1 MTLTEISI
9 KRPSLIIVIFTVLIG
24 AGLFCYNF
32 LGYELLPKFR
42 IPVLSITTIYPG
54 AAAGEVEDKVTK
66 EIEDAVASLENLS
79 AMRSISQEGASLVV
93 LELRQSADPDLALQE
108 AQRKINAMLGELPED
123 VEPPVVAKFD
133 FAELPILN
141 YGVTAAIPQQ
151 QLYQLLK
158 DRIKPRL
165 TRIEGVA
172 QVYLSGGLQREI
184 RVNLDPGRMRSFGV
198 GIDQVT
204 QAVRFGNMDFPAGK
218 IESAET
224 QYNLRVSGKYRSIN
238 ELENLTVGMTRLGA
252 PVKLK
257 DVADVVDGTKQIETI
272 NRTNGEY
279 SVGLAIMKQSDANAV
294 KVAEAVKKE
303 IQNLTSEYRRERLQF
318 TLAVDTTYFT
328 KQAADAVK
336 TDLAI
341 AVIMVAAVM
350 LLFLHSL
357 RNAFIVMLAIPAS
370 IVSTFIGM
378 YLLDFTLNLMTLLA
392 MSLVVG
398 ILVDDSIVVLENI
411 YRHLERGKNP
421 RQAALDG
428 RNEIGFTAL
437 SITLVDVVVF
447 FPLAMVGGIIGNIMR
462 EFSLV
467 VVISTLLSLF
477 VSFTITPMLASRI
490 GKLHDLNK
498 PGVLNAFN
506 RGFEKFFEAV
516 KDGYAALLGW
526 CLKGWR
532 KAATLTVIAV
542 LFFGS
547 FGLIAGGFIGMEFM
561 QAGDRGQFV
570 VSIETEPT
578 STIAFTNEVALQ
590 IEQMLKK
597 YPEVDKVFTNVG
609 SSTNMMFATASP
621 NMAEIHVQLVPFN
634 RRKIST
640 DEFAEKIKRE
650 AMQIPGAKIK
660 SKPVGVMGTTE
671 DTPIQI
677 VLSGTDYALVE
688 KAAQIVQKAAETTPG
703 AINVELSTQTAKPE
717 LKIEFDRDRMA
728 SYGLSVAQVGMTL
741 RNALAGDSK
750 AKFRESN
757 TEYDIRIVMDDF
769 DRSKIADVE
778 KLTFVTPMG
787 TQVELKQFATISQAV
802 GPVKLERKNRLSS
815 ITVYAGVLGRP
826 MGTVGE
832 DIKAAMKIYGAQAGF
847 ATANGLPEGVRVDYD
862 GMLKNQ
868 DEAAE
873 SMGIALVAAFIL
885 VYLVMVA
892 LYDSFVYP
900 FVVMFSIPVALV
912 GAFLA
917 LALTLNSLNVFSM
930 LGVVMLLGLVAK
942 NAILLVDF
950 ANQRKKEG
958 LPRREALIEAGRER
972 LRPIVMTT
980 VAMVVGMIPIAVAKG
995 AGAEWKNGL
1004 AWALIGGLTSSMFLT
1019 LVLVPIVYDLVDK
1032 IKDFFTGRKEPE
1044 KIAEEQKTEKVETP
1058 TLEPVF
1064 N

>member
-24 AGLFCYNF
+24 AGLFAYNQ

-42 IPVLSITTIYPG
+42 IPILSITTIYPG

-79 AMRSISQEGASLVV
+79 AIRSISQEGASLVI

-108 AQRKINAMLGELPED
+108 AQRKINAMVGQLPDDAET
-123 VEPPVVAKFD
+123 PVVGKFD
-133 FAELPILN
+133 FTELPILN
-141 YGVTAAIPQQ
+141 FGVTAALPQQ
-151 QLYQLLK
+151 ELYQLLK

-165 TRIEGVA
+165 TRVEGVA
-172 QVYLSGGLQREI
+172 QVFLSGGQQREI
-184 RVNLDPGRMRSFGV
+184 RVNLDPGRMRTLGV

-218 IESAET
+218 IESDAV
-224 QYNLRVSGKYRSIN
+224 QYNLRVSGKYHSIE
-238 ELENLTVGMTRLGA
+238 ELKNLTVGMTRYGA
-252 PVKLK
+252 QIKLK
-257 DVADVVDGTKQIETI
+257 DVADVVDGTKQIETL
-272 NRTNGEY
+272 NRTDGNY
-279 SVGLAIMKQSDANAV
+279 SIGLAIMKQSDANAV
-294 KVAEAVKKE
+294 KVAEGVKKE
-303 IQNLTSEYRRERLQF
+303 IAKISEEYAREKLAF
-318 TLAVDTTYFT
+318 NMAVDTTYFT
-328 KQAADAVK
+328 RQAADAVK

-357 RNAFIVMLAIPAS
+357 RNAFIVMLAIPSS
-370 IVSTFIGM
+370 IISTFIGM
-378 YLLDFTLNLMTLLA
+378 YLLGFTLNLMTLLA

-411 YRHLERGKNP
+411 YRHLEMGKHP
-421 RQAALDG
+421 RKAALDG
-428 RNEIGFTAL
+428 RNEIGFTAI

-447 FPLAMVGGIIGNIMR
+447 FPLSMVGGIVGNIMR

-477 VSFTITPMLASRI
+477 VSFTITPMLAARFS
-490 GKLHDLNK
+490 KLHDMNK

-506 RGFEKFFEAV
+506 RAFEGMFDSV
-516 KDGYAALLGW
+516 KDAYAALLAW

-532 KAATLTVIAV
+532 KALTLVVIGIM
-542 LFFGS
+542 FFGS
-547 FGLIAGGFIGMEFM
+547 FGLVAGGFIGAEFM

-578 STIAFTNEVALQ
+578 STIAFTNEVTVKV
-590 IEQMLKK
+590 EQMLKK
-597 YPEVDKVFTNVG
+597 YPEVEKVFTNVG
-609 SSTNMMFATASP
+609 TSTNMMFATASP
-621 NMAEIHVQLVPFN
+621 NMAEVNVQLVPVKD
-634 RRKIST
+634 RKIST
-640 DEFAEKIKRE
+640 DEFAEKIKE
-650 AMQIPGAKIK
+650 EVMTIPGVKVK
-660 SKPVGVMGTTE
+660 SKPVGIMGTTE

-677 VLSGTDYALVE
+677 VLSGMDYKLVE
-688 KAAQIVQKAAETTPG
+688 KAAEIVRKAAEATPG
-703 AINVELSTQTAKPE
+703 AINVELSTQVAKPE

-728 SYGLSVAQVGMTL
+728 TYGLSIAQVGMTL
-741 RNALAGDSK
+741 RNALAGDTK
-750 AKFRESN
+750 AKFREANS
-757 TEYDIRIVMDDF
+757 EYDIRVAMDEF
-769 DRSKIADVE
+769 DRSKISDIE
-778 KLTFVTPMG
+778 KLTFVSPRGML
-787 TQVELKQFATISQAV
+787 VELKQFATITQSA

-815 ITVYAGVLGRP
+815 ITVYSGVLGRP
-826 MGTVGE
+826 IGTVGE
-832 DIKAAMKIYGAQAGF
+832 EIKAKMKEFGNQAGF
-847 ATANGLPEGVRVDYD
+847 TTANGLPEGVRVDYD

-868 DEAAE
+868 DDAAE
-873 SMGIALVAAFIL
+873 SMGIALVAAFLL

-900 FVVMFSIPVALV
+900 FVVMFSIPVAMI
-912 GAFLA
+912 GALLA
-917 LALTLNSLNVFSM
+917 MALTLNSINVFSM
-930 LGVVMLLGLVAK
+930 LGIIMLLGLVAK

-950 ANQRKKEG
+950 TNQLKAEG
-958 LPRREALIEAGRER
+958 LSRRDALIEAGRER

-980 VAMVVGMIPIAVAKG
+980 VAMVVGMIPIAIAKG

-1019 LVLVPIVYDLVDK
+1019 LVLVPVMYELIDRV
-1032 IKDFFTGRKEPE
+1032 KDFFTGSKQPVENQTSDAQE
-1044 KIAEEQKTEKVETP
+1044 TIETP
-1058 TLEPVF
+1058 ILEPVL